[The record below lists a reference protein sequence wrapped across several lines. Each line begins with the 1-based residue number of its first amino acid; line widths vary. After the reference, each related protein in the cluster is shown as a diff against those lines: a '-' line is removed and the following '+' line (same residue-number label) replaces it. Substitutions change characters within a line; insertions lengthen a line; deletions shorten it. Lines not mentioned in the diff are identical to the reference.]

1 MYRYPYRLK
10 QSAMKTFKKIV
21 KTVLAIVCFTSIIL
35 AGAENLDGS
44 CNLSWTLTWIA
55 VAYVS
60 GRQYGKLDK
69 SCNR

>member
-1 MYRYPYRLK
+1 
-10 QSAMKTFKKIV
+10 MKTFKKIV

-44 CNLSWTLTWIA
+44 CNLAWTLTWIA
-55 VAYVS
+55 VAYIS
-60 GRQYGKLDK
+60 GRKYGKLDK

>member
-1 MYRYPYRLK
+1 
-10 QSAMKTFKKIV
+10 MKTFKKIV

-44 CNLSWTLTWIA
+44 CNLAWTITWIA

-60 GRQYGKLDK
+60 GRQYGKLYK

>member
-44 CNLSWTLTWIA
+44 CNLAWTLTWIA

-60 GRQYGKLDK
+60 GRQYGKLEK

>member
-44 CNLSWTLTWIA
+44 CNLAWTLTWIA